1 MFNPN
6 EHMMKL
12 KGKDYLQVMWR
23 LVWFREDHPD
33 WSINPSALEY
43 DADHAI
49 FKAEICDENGVLKC
63 SAHGSESKRD
73 FGDYLEK
80 AETKAVGRA
89 LAMLGY
95 GTQFTATEL
104 DEGERIVDSPVDR
117 EPRGSAEAA
126 QEAGRKKLEEL
137 NRKAEEAAKNS
148 PSARQAATPEQI
160 ALIKDIASDED
171 YLKIMQKYGPDMEK
185 LTANT
190 AAKVI
195 AELEKRNNSKIRR
208 TNNSYEGGDIANM
221 HRDMMADIDYYD
233 EMH

>member
-33 WSINPSALEY
+33 WQLETVMVEHEN
-43 DADHAI
+43 DGAVFRATVS
-49 FKAEICDENGVLKC
+49 DETGRLISC
-63 SAHGSESKRD
+63 GHGSESKRD

-95 GTQFTATEL
+95 GTQFAADEL

-117 EPRGSAEAA
+117 KPKAGITCADCGQPIMDAKRRDGSIWAA
-126 QEAGRKKLEEL
+126 SE
-137 NRKAEEAAKNS
+137 
-148 PSARQAATPEQI
+148 
-160 ALIKDIASDED
+160 
-171 YLKIMQKYGPDMEK
+171 
-185 LTANT
+185 
-190 AAKVI
+190 I
-195 AELEKRNNSKIRR
+195 AEYTRMRYGKALCTNCGKAAEKAKAYAER
-208 TNNSYEGGDIANM
+208 EDG
-221 HRDMMADIDYYD
+221 
-233 EMH
+233 E